1 MLTLAPMAERFS
13 PADGT
18 LLFRGLSA
26 KTGIFE
32 GDMTKIVP
40 HTISGKAT
48 NTRQS
53 LHAVYM

>member
-1 MLTLAPMAERFS
+1 MLTLAPMAERYN

-40 HTISGKAT
+40 HTTSGKAV
-48 NTRQS
+48 NTGHS
-53 LHAVYM
+53 LHAVYR